1 MMRKPESAAWQ
12 DLYQAAIFETDLQ
25 KALERIVVAQAAID
39 TRLQQLNPARQSQE
53 VRDMEYAL
61 SQLSILRRTML

>member
-1 MMRKPESAAWQ
+1 MRKPESGAWQ
-12 DLYQAAIFETDLQ
+12 DLYQAAIFETDLH
-25 KALERIVVAQAAID
+25 KALERILLAQAAID
-39 TRLQQLNPARQSQE
+39 TRLQQVNPGQQSQE